1 MSEPKDHTAFQFAEL
16 QRIDSAIGTLRSL
29 GLSPLDDAFRALTQ
43 ARGAALGKLG
53 LTAPR
58 TSTLLKVIIGLS
70 PGKLTL
76 FLDAE
81 RGWLV
86 EGIIRP
92 GAVPVYHYVG
102 EGLAS
107 RILLED
113 LTPEIKEF
121 LWSPVDDFIA

>member
-1 MSEPKDHTAFQFAEL
+1 MSDKKDHVQFQFDEL
-16 QRIDSAIGTLRSL
+16 NRINSAIGTLRTL
-29 GLSPLDDAFRALTQ
+29 GIDELDSAFRALRKAQ
-43 ARGAALGKLG
+43 GAALGKLG
-53 LTAPR
+53 LAKPR
-58 TSTLLKVIIGLS
+58 TSTLLRLLTGLS
-70 PGKLTL
+70 PGSISL

-86 EGIIRP
+86 EGIIEP

-102 EGLAS
+102 DGIAS

-121 LWSPVDDFIA
+121 LWTPEADFIA